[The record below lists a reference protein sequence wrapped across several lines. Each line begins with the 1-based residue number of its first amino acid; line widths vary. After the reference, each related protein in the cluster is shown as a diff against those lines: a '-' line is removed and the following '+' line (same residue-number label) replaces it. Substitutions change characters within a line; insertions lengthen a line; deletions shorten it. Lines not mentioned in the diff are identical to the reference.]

1 MLPRLVK
8 RKDGELMKFWHK
20 KNGRILVIL
29 MAIVA
34 VLLGGCVWYINDYY
48 HVTDR
53 DSAMSDTSI
62 VKVVKTSSGY
72 LYDGPGEDIA
82 LIFYP
87 GAKVQDIAYAPL
99 LKELAENGV
108 DCYLVHMPGNLAIFG
123 VDKAEEV
130 LEQIAE
136 EKRNYE
142 HRYLAG
148 HSLGGAM
155 AASFAATHSE
165 ELEGLI
171 FLGAYSTEDLSG
183 TDLRVLSLYGSE
195 DQVLNR
201 EKLTQSHALMP
212 VDFTE
217 YVIEGGNHAQYGDY
231 GVQKGDG
238 TAMITPEQQRKI
250 TVEKILTFLSE

>member
-1 MLPRLVK
+1 MNRKKRIVIVIMFMLL
-8 RKDGELMKFWHK
+8 
-20 KNGRILVIL
+20 I
-29 MAIVA
+29 MA
-34 VLLGGCVWYINDYY
+34 GGCVWYINDYY
-48 HVTDR
+48 HVTDW
-53 DSAMSDTSI
+53 DGAMSDTSA
-62 VKVVKTSSGY
+62 VKVVKTSTGY
-72 LYDGPGEDIA
+72 LYDGPGEDTA

-87 GAKVQDIAYAPL
+87 GAKVQDIAYAPM

-123 VDKAEEV
+123 VNKAEEV
-130 LEQIAE
+130 LREAADGEQ
-136 EKRNYE
+136 NYE

-165 ELEGLI
+165 ELDGLI
-171 FLGAYSTEDLSG
+171 FLGAYSTKDLSG

-201 EKLTQSHALMP
+201 EKLTESHELMST
-212 VDFTE
+212 DFAE

-231 GVQKGDG
+231 GEQKGDG
-238 TAMITPEQQRKI
+238 TASITAEEQRNI
-250 TVEKILTFLSE
+250 VTEKILTFVLE

>member
-1 MLPRLVK
+1 MSRQK
-8 RKDGELMKFWHK
+8 R
-20 KNGRILVIL
+20 IVI
-29 MAIVA
+29 IIT
-34 VLLGGCVWYINDYY
+34 VLLLAMVGGCTWYVNDYY
-48 HVTDR
+48 HVVDR
-53 DSAMSDTSI
+53 DGAMSDMPA
-62 VKVVKTSSGY
+62 VKVVKTSTGY
-72 LYDGPGEDIA
+72 LYDGPGEDTA

-99 LKELAENGV
+99 LKKLATNGV

-123 VDKAEEV
+123 VNKAEKV
-130 LEQIAE
+130 LRDSIGTDVA
-136 EKRNYE
+136 YE
-142 HRYLAG
+142 HWYLAG

-171 FLGAYSTEDLSG
+171 FLGAYSTRDLSG

-201 EKLTQSHALMP
+201 EKLKESHALMP
-212 VDFTE
+212 AEFTE
-217 YVIEGGNHAQYGDY
+217 YVTWGGNHAQYGDY

-238 TAMITPEQQRKI
+238 TATITADEQRNIVTEQ
-250 TVEKILTFLSE
+250 ILTFMSEKDGLR

>member
-1 MLPRLVK
+1 MNRKK
-8 RKDGELMKFWHK
+8 R
-20 KNGRILVIL
+20 I
-29 MAIVA
+29 AIIIT
-34 VLLGGCVWYINDYY
+34 VLLLALVGGCVWYVNDYY

-53 DSAMSDTSI
+53 DGAMSDTSA
-62 VKVVKTSSGY
+62 VKVVKTSTGY
-72 LYDGPGEDIA
+72 LYDGPGEDTA

-123 VDKAEEV
+123 VNKAEEV
-130 LEQIAE
+130 LREATAGE
-136 EKRNYE
+136 SGYE
-142 HRYLAG
+142 HWYLAG

-155 AASFAATHSE
+155 AASFAAAHSG

-171 FLGAYSTEDLSG
+171 FLGAYSTRDLSG

-201 EKLTQSHALMP
+201 EKLTESHALMP
-212 VDFTE
+212 AEFTE
-217 YVIEGGNHAQYGDY
+217 YVIKGGNHAQYGDY
-231 GVQKGDG
+231 GAQKGDG
-238 TAMITPEQQRKI
+238 TAAITAEEQRKI
-250 TVEKILTFLSE
+250 ATEKILTFISKK